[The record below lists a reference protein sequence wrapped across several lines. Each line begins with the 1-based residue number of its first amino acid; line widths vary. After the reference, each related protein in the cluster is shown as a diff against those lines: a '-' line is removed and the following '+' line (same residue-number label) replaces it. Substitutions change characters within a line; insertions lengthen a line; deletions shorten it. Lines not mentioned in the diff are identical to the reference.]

1 MLCRWFVNSDYL
13 EVDTSPE
20 FSVPRAHKE
29 LKKNFDETSEERK
42 TKSLK
47 PSIITDCCANSSNE
61 LDSPPSRRRAHC
73 HSKIS
78 VDLPLDRTASSVIS
92 TDSAASGASTHGR
105 RLYDFEA
112 LSVAASYCRKTS
124 FRNDSDDNTNISTS
138 SNSSSCILDKGPEA
152 YSHPNDCKGNKVA
165 IEALLSMTHADL

>member
-1 MLCRWFVNSDYL
+1 MICRWFVDSDYL

-20 FSVPRAHKE
+20 FSVHKE
-29 LKKNFDETSEERK
+29 LKKKIDET
-42 TKSLK
+42 
-47 PSIITDCCANSSNE
+47 SIITDCCANSSDE
-61 LDSPPSRRRAHC
+61 LGSPPSRRRAHC
-73 HSKIS
+73 HSKTS

-92 TDSAASGASTHGR
+92 ADSAASGASTHGR

-124 FRNDSDDNTNISTS
+124 FRNNSDDNTNISTS
-138 SNSSSCILDKGPEA
+138 SNSNSCILDKGSEA